1 MPRLIDAAALNISKF
16 TRWFD
21 DPNDRKA
28 VERMIREAPT
38 IDPVHAAGGC
48 YCWECKYRTKDTQW
62 TRAGFCGRRDA
73 GPMMIACPD
82 DYCSRGERRK
92 ETEGE

>member
-1 MPRLIDAAALNISKF
+1 MPRLIDTDALDIRKY

-21 DPNDRKA
+21 DTNDKRA

-48 YCWECKYRTKDTQW
+48 YCGECGYLWSDVFDDDLFYCHYW
-62 TRAGFCGRRDA
+62 GYSICE
-73 GPMMIACPD
+73 D
-82 DYCSRGERRK
+82 DYCSRGERR
-92 ETEGE
+92 EENESGTTEQ